1 MCEAGSG
8 IHDNSCLRSNQVRQ
22 PVVNLRYFEQT
33 QVVVLYYGG
42 CAECCN
48 HQFLFSLLE
57 DKPRLTSRRIHI
69 RRLYDILHLSLQ
81 QQDMARAR
89 RAWAILARCNE
100 VNWKNLW
107 TLSVGLLDRHVND
120 VESTPTKVDYL
131 KAMML
136 QHPDEREKIL
146 TELIH
151 FYILADR
158 HRDAL
163 DELEFCLPS
172 FPYHDNPTLHLYAG
186 LCCMFNAQL
195 SNDMIEGGT
204 DRNLI
209 DRAQIFFQRAK
220 ALDPNNTVVDSLVNM
235 AQCLLQA
242 PRTDLRHESDEDIPD
257 SPEASRTKRLR
268 VEHGTF

>member
-1 MCEAGSG
+1 MVTPCYILA
-8 IHDNSCLRSNQVRQ
+8 RSLPR
-22 PVVNLRYFEQT
+22 RCGHHIMDSSY
-33 QVVVLYYGG
+33 
-42 CAECCN
+42 N
-48 HQFLFSLLE
+48 HQFLFSLFE

-81 QQDMARAR
+81 QQDLIRAQ

-100 VNWKNLW
+100 VHWKNLW
-107 TLSVGLLDRHVND
+107 TLSVGLLDRHFGD
-120 VESTPTKVDYL
+120 VDSVPTKIDYL

-136 QHPDEREKIL
+136 QHPDEREQIL
-146 TELIH
+146 SELIH
-151 FYILADR
+151 LYILAGR

-172 FPYHDNPTLHLYAG
+172 FPYYDNPTLHLYAG

-195 SNDMIEGGT
+195 PNDLVEGA
-204 DRNLI
+204 DDSSAAERNLI

-220 ALDPNNTVVDSLVNM
+220 ALDPNNIVVDSLVNM

-242 PRTDLRHESDEDIPD
+242 PHTGPHESDEEAMSN
-257 SPEASRTKRLR
+257 SPQTLRTKRLR
-268 VEHGTF
+268 VEQDIF

>member
-1 MCEAGSG
+1 MDS
-8 IHDNSCLRSNQVRQ
+8 S
-22 PVVNLRYFEQT
+22 
-33 QVVVLYYGG
+33 
-42 CAECCN
+42 CN

-195 SNDMIEGGT
+195 SNDMIEGKSFVMMHATSPECLTGNDDSGGT

>member
-1 MCEAGSG
+1 MDS
-8 IHDNSCLRSNQVRQ
+8 S
-22 PVVNLRYFEQT
+22 
-33 QVVVLYYGG
+33 
-42 CAECCN
+42 CN

-81 QQDMARAR
+81 QHDLVRAQ

-100 VNWKNLW
+100 VHWKNLW
-107 TLSVGLLDRHVND
+107 TLSVGLLDRHVGD
-120 VESTPTKVDYL
+120 VDSVPTKIDYL

-136 QHPDEREKIL
+136 QHPDEREQIL
-146 TELIH
+146 SELIH
-151 FYILADR
+151 LYILSGR

-172 FPYHDNPTLHLYAG
+172 FPYYDNPTLHLYAG
-186 LCCMFNAQL
+186 LCCMFNARP
-195 SNDMIEGGT
+195 SNVLVEGDDDSSAA
-204 DRNLI
+204 DRNLT

-220 ALDPNNTVVDSLVNM
+220 ALDPNNIVVDSLVNM

-242 PRTDLRHESDEDIPD
+242 PHAGPHESDEEAMPD
-257 SPEASRTKRLR
+257 SPQTLRTKRLR
-268 VEHGTF
+268 VEQDIF

>member
-1 MCEAGSG
+1 MDS
-8 IHDNSCLRSNQVRQ
+8 S
-22 PVVNLRYFEQT
+22 
-33 QVVVLYYGG
+33 
-42 CAECCN
+42 CN

-81 QQDMARAR
+81 QHDLVRAQ

-100 VNWKNLW
+100 VHWKNLW
-107 TLSVGLLDRHVND
+107 TLSVGLLDRHVGD
-120 VESTPTKVDYL
+120 VDSVPTKIDYL

-136 QHPDEREKIL
+136 QHPDEREQIL
-146 TELIH
+146 SELIH
-151 FYILADR
+151 LYILSGR

-172 FPYHDNPTLHLYAG
+172 FPYYDNPTLHLYAG
-186 LCCMFNAQL
+186 LCCMFNARP
-195 SNDMIEGGT
+195 SNVLVEGDDDSSAA
-204 DRNLI
+204 DRNLT

-220 ALDPNNTVVDSLVNM
+220 ALDPNNIVVDSLVNM

-242 PRTDLRHESDEDIPD
+242 PHAGPHESDEEAMPD
-257 SPEASRTKRLR
+257 SPQTSRTKRLR
-268 VEHGTF
+268 VEQDIF